1 MGGFVS
7 GLADKASSLLGGSP
21 GAPPPAPTM
30 KQADAKFLKSGPID
44 DPSANTPG
52 ATALEHPNIFDP
64 KMPIEFI
71 HFGHAHSDVHD
82 RFVHD
87 SVDDSKA
94 KEALKS
100 DFGSRAIMFR
110 AALERETIL
119 VDGFIA
125 AAQSVV
131 QEMKDSQGPLDT
143 VVGAIGSLMGGS
155 TGAAGPDPGQL
166 DPYKSAVE
174 VAGGKVNVASIQ
186 YADVHQAGIDLHQA
200 WSNFDA
206 FAPSMASPPGD
217 DKGGGLL
224 GNLPSALPLPSIP
237 GVGDAMSTVTGILFK
252 MFDIYEAMYLKLR
265 AKYEPVIREG
275 CYTRGMEAIRGRYE
289 PVFDVWSVPPEVSAD
304 PSSPAQLLSVSKT
317 GVDPVD
323 SAVGDVN
330 QLYGDIDRKKK
341 ELQDKWTKFWDTAP
355 VQGPGQTELAAI
367 LGAMAHPDGEILDG
381 FRSALKIGDL
391 PGFVKTA
398 IGKITGATT
407 GMLSSVYLQLQDP
420 EVAKQMDEHAFL
432 AAGRKYFEGVLEN
445 LIMGLVKDIL
455 PVQSVTVPGLT
466 KVSAGDVLNKGV
478 GFLDDELGKDIDPI
492 LEFAMGSLNDKLQ
505 AARQAAASASSMT
518 MEVYLSQLPLLI
530 ALMTRNTF
538 FPVWQLVV
546 NKVFGSIGGVAGIIS
561 SPVSKLMQTGR
572 DTAKGV
578 KDKAQDL
585 DSSIKNKAGDLASS
599 VDDREKQ
606 IKSALSS
613 VNVNVQG
620 DPLGGAPDS
629 LAKTAGDAADSILG
643 AASGG
648 STKAGPP
655 ASFPGSARL
664 TSGTGI
670 EIKKAEWDAVHAK
683 EKFSTS

>member
-1 MGGFVS
+1 M
-7 GLADKASSLLGGSP
+7 
-21 GAPPPAPTM
+21 
-30 KQADAKFLKSGPID
+30 
-44 DPSANTPG
+44 
-52 ATALEHPNIFDP
+52 
-64 KMPIEFI
+64 
-71 HFGHAHSDVHD
+71 
-82 RFVHD
+82 
-87 SVDDSKA
+87 
-94 KEALKS
+94 
-100 DFGSRAIMFR
+100 
-110 AALERETIL
+110 
-119 VDGFIA
+119 
-125 AAQSVV
+125 
-131 QEMKDSQGPLDT
+131 
-143 VVGAIGSLMGGS
+143 
-155 TGAAGPDPGQL
+155 
-166 DPYKSAVE
+166 
-174 VAGGKVNVASIQ
+174 NVASIQ

-200 WSNFDA
+200 WCNFDA
-206 FAPSMASPPGD
+206 FAPSMATPSG

-237 GVGDAMSTVTGILFK
+237 GVGDAMSRLTSILFK

-265 AKYEPVIREG
+265 ARYEPVIREG
-275 CYTRGMEAIRGRYE
+275 CYTRGMEAIRARYE
-289 PVFDVWSVPPEVSAD
+289 PIFDVWSVPPEVSAN

-317 GVDPVD
+317 GIDPVD

-341 ELQDKWTKFWDTAP
+341 DLQDKWTKFWDSAP
-355 VQGPGQTELAAI
+355 VQGPGQAELAAI

-391 PGFVKTA
+391 PEFVKTA

-432 AAGRKYFEGVLEN
+432 VAGRKYFEGVIEG
-445 LIMGLVKDIL
+445 LIMGLVKEIL
-455 PVQSVTVPGLT
+455 PVQSVTVPALT

-478 GFLDDELGKDIDPI
+478 GFLDDELGKDVDPI

-505 AARQAAASASSMT
+505 AARKAAASASSMT

-530 ALMTRNTF
+530 ALTTRNTF

-546 NKVFGSIGGVAGIIS
+546 DKVFGGVAGMIS

-572 DTAKGV
+572 DTAQG
-578 KDKAQDL
+578 DKAQDL
-585 DSSIKNKAGDLASS
+585 DSSIKSRAGELASS
-599 VDDREKQ
+599 VDDRQ
-606 IKSALSS
+606 RQAKSALSS
-613 VNVNVQG
+613 VNVNVEG
-620 DPLGGAPDS
+620 GPLGGAPDS

-648 STKAGPP
+648 SAKTGPP
-655 ASFPGSARL
+655 ASFPGSTRL
-664 TSGTGI
+664 TAGTGI